1 MRDGARKW
9 KGPDRAFS
17 TATFGRQKTQD
28 IAHLREWGCS
38 ESSCEDRSGTSL
50 YGAGQPSSSRGIPP
64 IRSKRT
70 LRTEELARDVEGFT
84 SHNDDLLAIQ
94 HLLGDGAGQATKKVS
109 LAVDDDL

>member
-1 MRDGARKW
+1 MVLHYTARVSH
-9 KGPDRAFS
+9 RRLVVF
-17 TATFGRQKTQD
+17 
-28 IAHLREWGCS
+28 LRS
-38 ESSCEDRSGTSL
+38 D
-50 YGAGQPSSSRGIPP
+50 Q
-64 IRSKRT
+64 RT